1 MRSCTF
7 LALGLSCAAALDAAA
22 VFSELMY
29 HPSQGRDYEYIE
41 LATTGEAVNLSG
53 WSLGGG
59 VLYTFA
65 AGSEIPAGG
74 RIVACASRAAF
85 LRAYPD
91 ADPALVHGD
100 WRGSL
105 ADGGDGVVL
114 ANGFGAV
121 VEAVLY
127 DDDAPWD
134 FLADGFGPS
143 LERVCL
149 TAGALLPENWRAS
162 PMAPPEAFGG
172 TPLEPCAAAE
182 CPPVAPPRPPVRISE
197 VMYHPVL
204 EEDYEDRHE
213 FIEIVNTGAAAVDL
227 TGWRFAG
234 GIDYEIPSAVIE
246 PGGYLVVAFD
256 KDALL
261 AVATYA
267 LAPEQV
273 IGSYGERGR
282 SLDNGG
288 EKIALMTAEGT
299 GVDSMSYD
307 DDFPWPVGAD
317 ALGAGEEWLP
327 KDWLPLESH
336 RYMGRSLERVS
347 LAYDSNS
354 LANWLASPI
363 DGATPGKANS
373 VARDA
378 PRPVVEAIRLMPST
392 PLPNDQ
398 LIRNDDSVIAAVK
411 FSHGLV
417 RGATIELFLE
427 DVAKTDEPRAT
438 IALADD
444 GLMPDEAANDLVWT
458 GTLDPRPDR
467 TIVRYRVRADLG
479 GGEEVVSPRESD
491 PYGWHGYF
499 VSPAIA
505 ALAPV
510 YQVFISPAN
519 WGRMYTNIA
528 GGRVSGCSASL
539 TWDAEVPAVF
549 VHEGHVYDVFV
560 RYQGSRWNRM
570 NGPDI
575 AVWPYPRPSTGPLRA
590 LSWHVN
596 FPRYD
601 EMQGLPTIVLN
612 KLVQGCPGLT
622 SGVGLRL
629 FEEAGVPASRT
640 NFARL
645 YVNGGYYRYVQQV
658 ERPGETM
665 MRLRIAEQRA
675 VDPSRPPEEVGHL
688 FKSAGCNCDEGPYG
702 WGDARLLPA
711 ACGWTPLAR
720 YGYTYDPK
728 TYNWAG
734 AGLLQELL
742 EAMHR
747 ARATTRVE
755 DLRAFFQEHFDV
767 DLMLSYVAIINWA
780 VPFDD
785 YFQNHFLYRRM
796 GDGKWMLL
804 PWDLDLDFGGWGCP
818 TQPCY
823 NSSLY
828 MGMQGDASNR
838 EGWWNYVKDSFLK
851 AYRGEYDER
860 MRLLNNTV
868 LTPQNIG
875 RILDGVLAEA
885 SQTEANQA
893 AAPLGCSFTSA
904 AAAFRSFAQQRS
916 NVVNQRIPAVYVDA
930 GPDQRVFVD
939 VEVQF
944 DARPSRPSPSDTVT
958 YEWSNGM
965 TGETPVYT
973 YTVPGEYVVTLAV
986 TVDGK
991 AYTDSV
997 MIMVMAEPERAF
1009 REVGGLASMEAESFH
1024 EYLDHD
1030 AATCGWAVEILQDGS
1045 SAGASMHAEHTTR
1058 CTFYS
1063 NFAEKSPELR
1073 YFVSFTTPGTYRV
1086 WIRAYV
1092 DSSQWDSLH
1101 VGLDGTPPPSA
1112 NSQRFTVKAG
1122 EWLWSGEMQSRA
1134 AQTVVVARPGLH
1146 WLSLWIR
1153 ESGLLV
1159 DKIVLAAD
1167 AAYVPADEGPPESD
1181 ELDSLEANA
1190 FVRGEFNGDGVLNIS
1205 DAVAMLRSLFGA
1217 AAACE
1222 DRADVNDD
1230 GTVSLTDVV
1239 YLLAFQFTGGPAP
1252 LAPFPQ
1258 RGYDTTEDQYPCGD
1272 PPE

>member
-1 MRSCTF
+1 MSFRPF
-7 LALGLSCAAALDAAA
+7 LALGLSFAAALDAAA

-65 AGSEIPAGG
+65 AGAEIPAGG

-91 ADPALVHGD
+91 ADPARVHGD

-121 VEAVLY
+121 VETVLY

-172 TPLEPCAAAE
+172 TPLAPCAAAA
-182 CPPVAPPRPPVRISE
+182 CPPVAPARPPVRISE

-204 EEDYEDRHE
+204 EQDYEDRHE
-213 FIEIVNTGAAAVDL
+213 FIEIVNTGTAPVDL

-234 GIDYEIPSAVIE
+234 GIDYEIPSATIE
-246 PGGYLVVAFD
+246 PGRYLVVAFD

-261 AVATYA
+261 GVARYA
-267 LAPEQV
+267 LAPEQIV
-273 IGSYGERGR
+273 GSYGERGR

-327 KDWLPLESH
+327 WDWLPLESH
-336 RYMGRSLERVS
+336 RHMGRSLERVS
-347 LAYDSNS
+347 LDGDSNS
-354 LANWLASPI
+354 VANWLASPI

-373 VARDA
+373 VARDS
-378 PRPVVEAIRLMPST
+378 PRPVVAAIRLRPSA
-392 PLPNDQ
+392 PRPNDP
-398 LIRNDDSVIAAVK
+398 LIRKDDSVTAAVT
-411 FSHGLV
+411 FSHGPVL
-417 RGATIELFLE
+417 GARLEFFLD
-427 DVAKTDEPRAT
+427 DVARTDEPRAA

-467 TIVRYRVRADLG
+467 TIVRYRVLADLG
-479 GGEEVVSPRESD
+479 EGEQVVSPRESD
-491 PYGWHGYF
+491 PYGWHAYF

-505 ALAPV
+505 TATPVYEVFIAPV
-510 YQVFISPAN
+510 N
-519 WGRMYTNIA
+519 WGRMWTNIT
-528 GGRVSGCSASL
+528 GGRVSGCNASA

-549 VHEGHVYDVFV
+549 AHEGRVYDVFV
-560 RYQGSRWNRM
+560 RYQGSRWNRT

-601 EMQGLPTIVLN
+601 EMEGLPTVVLI
-612 KLVQGCPGLT
+612 KLTQGCPGLT

-665 MRLRIAEQRA
+665 MRLRIAEERA
-675 VDPSRPPEEVGHL
+675 LDPSRPPEAVGHL

-702 WGDARLLPA
+702 WGDERLLPA
-711 ACGWTPLAR
+711 ACGWTPLQR

-734 AGLLQELL
+734 AGLLQELI

-767 DLMLSYVAIINWA
+767 DLMLSYTAIINWA

-796 GDGKWMLL
+796 SDGKWILM
-804 PWDLDLDFGGWGCP
+804 PWDLDLDFGGWQGAS
-818 TQPCY
+818 
-823 NSSLY
+823 SSLY

-851 AYRGEYDER
+851 AYRSEYDER
-860 MRLLNNTV
+860 MRFLNNTV

-875 RILDGVLAEA
+875 RILDGVLAEG
-885 SQTEANQA
+885 SQAEADQA
-893 AAPLGCSFTSA
+893 AAPLRNQCTFAGA
-904 AAAFRSFAQQRS
+904 AAAFRSFAQQRFTI
-916 NVVNQRIPAVYVDA
+916 VNQRIPAVYVDA

-939 VEVQF
+939 VEVEF
-944 DARPSRPSPSDTVT
+944 DARASRPSPSDAVT

-973 YTVPGEYVVTLAV
+973 YAEPGEYTVTLTV
-986 TVDGK
+986 TAGGT

-997 MIMVMAEPERAF
+997 TITVMAEPERAF
-1009 REVGGLASMEAESFH
+1009 SEAGGLVSMEAESFH
-1024 EYLDHD
+1024 EYLDHG
-1030 AATCGWAVEILQDGS
+1030 AATCGWAVERLQAGA
-1045 SAGASMHAEHTTR
+1045 SAGASMRAEHAAR

-1073 YFVSFTTPGTYRV
+1073 YFVDFATPGTYRV
-1086 WIRAYV
+1086 WIRAYA

-1101 VGLDGTPPPSA
+1101 VGLDGTPPPST
-1112 NSQRFTVKAG
+1112 NSQRFTVNAE
-1122 EWLWSGEMQSRA
+1122 EWRWSGEMQSRA
-1134 AQTVVVARPGLH
+1134 PQTVVVARPGLH
-1146 WLSLWIR
+1146 WISLWIR

-1159 DKIVLAAD
+1159 DKVVLAAD
-1167 AAYVPADEGPPESD
+1167 PAYVPAGEGPPESD
-1181 ELDSLEANA
+1181 EIDSLAPNA
-1190 FVRGEFNGDGVLNIS
+1190 FVRGEVNGDKALNIS
-1205 DAVAMLRSLFGA
+1205 DAVAMLRLLFGGA
-1217 AAACE
+1217 AAVCE
-1222 DRADVNDD
+1222 DRLDANDD
-1230 GTVSLTDVV
+1230 GAADLSDVM
-1239 YLLAFQFTGGPAP
+1239 YLLAYQFTGGPAP
-1252 LAPFPQ
+1252 PAPFPK
-1258 RGYDTTEDQYPCGD
+1258 RGYDTTRDQYPCGD